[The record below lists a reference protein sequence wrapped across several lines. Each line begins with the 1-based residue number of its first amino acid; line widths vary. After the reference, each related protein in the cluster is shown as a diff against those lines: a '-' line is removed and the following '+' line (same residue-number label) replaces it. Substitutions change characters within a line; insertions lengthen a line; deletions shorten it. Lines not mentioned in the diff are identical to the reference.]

1 MGTTDKELAEL
12 RQERMQRGRTKSR
25 LTEAEKRLIVKVYLT
40 NHRSLRD
47 LAAEYGVSRNAIWY
61 WCNKFA
67 GGNPTPSHPGASH
80 PGASAAVPAADANP
94 TFNTPKPP
102 ISKST
107 PMPRKKPQA
116 TPYTP
121 EEFEQLRQENE
132 RLKAQLEAANLMRHI
147 SEVMIDEA
155 EKTFNIKI
163 RKKSGT
169 K

>member
-1 MGTTDKELAEL
+1 METTDKELAEL
-12 RQERMQRGRTKSR
+12 RQKRNQQRPTSSR
-25 LTEAEKRLIVKVYLT
+25 LTDAEKRLIVKVYFT

-47 LAAEYGVSRNAIWY
+47 LAAEYGVSRNAIWN

-67 GGNPTPSHPGASH
+67 GGNSTPTHPGASH
-80 PGASAAVPAADANP
+80 PGASAAGTAADANP
-94 TFNTPKPP
+94 TPNRKPP
-102 ISKST
+102 ISKTS
-107 PMPRKKPQA
+107 PMSSKKPHP
-116 TPYTP
+116 TTYTP
-121 EEFEQLRQENE
+121 EDFERLKQENE
-132 RLKAQLEAANLMRHI
+132 QLKEQLEAANLMRHI

>member
-1 MGTTDKELAEL
+1 MSEQKITLREEVISLA
-12 RQERMQRGRTKSR
+12 RTVTRGPQSKFSEEEQ
-25 LTEAEKRLIVKVYLT
+25 LFFLKAYLT
-40 NHRSLRD
+40 KKLKSTELKQK
-47 LAAEYGVSRNAIWY
+47 YGVHLTQIRRWQT
-61 WCNKFA
+61 KFA
-67 GGNPTPSHPGASH
+67 SETTHPGASH